1 MTAYIIRRAIQ
12 GAIILWLAT
21 LVLYFLLGQVPGSA
35 YTRLL
40 NPDANAG
47 KTTYTMADVHRLER
61 LMGWDKPWYQRYFV
75 WLFDPNK
82 VRPDDHPIDIR
93 LGGFRLRGSG
103 FLTGNWGMSMT
114 VANGYPALELIKSRL
129 PNTLILMG
137 SSIIVSLLIAFPIG
151 IISAVRQYSRLDY
164 TLTTFSFFGLS
175 LPSFWLGIM
184 LIILFA
190 VTFKQWGLP
199 YLPPGGLSDYGYEN
213 NIFNRIWHL
222 ILPVTVLSIIS
233 IAGWSRYIRS
243 SMLEVLGQDY
253 VRTAWAKGLQPRTVI
268 LKHALRN
275 ALIPLLTVV
284 GLTLPSLFGGA
295 IVVESVFAYPG
306 MGQLYRN
313 ALNYDWTLLLD
324 ILVITTVLVV
334 TANTLTDI
342 LYAFVDPR
350 IRYS

>member
-1 MTAYIIRRAIQ
+1 
-12 GAIILWLAT
+12 
-21 LVLYFLLGQVPGSA
+21 
-35 YTRLL
+35 
-40 NPDANAG
+40 
-47 KTTYTMADVHRLER
+47 
-61 LMGWDKPWYQRYFV
+61 
-75 WLFDPNK
+75 
-82 VRPDDHPIDIR
+82 
-93 LGGFRLRGSG
+93 
-103 FLTGNWGMSMT
+103 
-114 VANGYPALELIKSRL
+114 
-129 PNTLILMG
+129 
-137 SSIIVSLLIAFPIG
+137 
-151 IISAVRQYSRLDY
+151 
-164 TLTTFSFFGLS
+164 
-175 LPSFWLGIM
+175 
-184 LIILFA
+184 
-190 VTFKQWGLP
+190 
-199 YLPPGGLSDYGYEN
+199 
-213 NIFNRIWHL
+213 
-222 ILPVTVLSIIS
+222 
-233 IAGWSRYIRS
+233 
-243 SMLEVLGQDY
+243 MLEVLGQDY

>member
-1 MTAYIIRRAIQ
+1 MGMKTHIQ
-12 GAIILWLAT
+12 PL
-21 LVLYFLLGQVPGSA
+21 
-35 YTRLL
+35 
-40 NPDANAG
+40 
-47 KTTYTMADVHRLER
+47 
-61 LMGWDKPWYQRYFV
+61 
-75 WLFDPNK
+75 
-82 VRPDDHPIDIR
+82 
-93 LGGFRLRGSG
+93 
-103 FLTGNWGMSMT
+103 
-114 VANGYPALELIKSRL
+114 
-129 PNTLILMG
+129 
-137 SSIIVSLLIAFPIG
+137 
-151 IISAVRQYSRLDY
+151 
-164 TLTTFSFFGLS
+164 
-175 LPSFWLGIM
+175 
-184 LIILFA
+184 
-190 VTFKQWGLP
+190 
-199 YLPPGGLSDYGYEN
+199 
-213 NIFNRIWHL
+213 WHL
-222 ILPVTVLSIIS
+222 VLPVTVLSVIS

-253 VRTAWAKGLQPRTVI
+253 VRTAWAKGLKPRTVI